1 MTEHLAI
8 RPVGSLLIIIVD
20 KVMMMSADK
29 GAIAGAEN
37 AAPAN
42 DKHLIELNLIG
53 DGL

>member
-1 MTEHLAI
+1 
-8 RPVGSLLIIIVD
+8 
-20 KVMMMSADK
+20 MMMSADK

-53 DGL
+53 DGLWASTHITNQHHSKLA